1 MQVDKMASLK
11 LTKRVV
17 DGAQPRDS
25 RYTLFDAGEGGVKG
39 FGLRVF
45 PSGKKSW
52 IFEYRAGGGGRQSA
66 KKRITIGSVGDFTTD
81 EARRRADMLRA
92 KTKIGE
98 DPQAEKSETRKAM
111 TVAELS
117 AIFLADHVESKRKL
131 STHGHYEDILE
142 RIVLPAIG
150 TMKAKD
156 VSRADVA
163 RIHLAWRRT
172 PFQANR
178 MLAIVGS
185 MYGFAGRRGIVQE
198 GVNPARSIEKY
209 AEDRRERF
217 LSISELERLGAAIR
231 EAETTGIPWE
241 VNLEKKSKHVPKGKR
256 KTAIG
261 QHAAAALR
269 LLIFTGARLRE
280 ILHLKWSEVDLQRGL
295 FLLPDSKTGRKTIVL
310 NAPAI
315 AVLSTLP
322 RIGDFVVASEST
334 GTDHEKPRS
343 DLKRPWAMV
352 SRHAGLDGVRLHDL
366 RHTYASYGASGGLGL
381 PMIGKLLGHVEAR
394 TTQRYAHLD
403 NDPLR
408 KASEAI
414 ANTIASAMGEGK
426 ESGKIVQLKR
436 S

>member
-1 MQVDKMASLK
+1 MATGK

-17 DGAQPRDS
+17 DGAAPRAA
-25 RYTLFDAGEGGVKG
+25 RYTLFDAGEGCVKG

-52 IFEYRAGGGGRQSA
+52 IFEYRAGEGGRRSA
-66 KKRITIGSVGDFTTD
+66 KKRITIGSVGDFTAD

-98 DPQAEKSETRKAM
+98 DPQAEKAENRKAM

-117 AIFLADHVESKRKL
+117 AIFLTDHVESKRKIR
-131 STHGHYEDILE
+131 TYGHYEDILN

-150 TMKAKD
+150 AMKAKD
-156 VSRADVA
+156 VSRGDVA
-163 RIHLAWRRT
+163 RIHLAWRQT

-178 MLAIVGS
+178 MLAIIGS
-185 MYGFAGRRGIVQE
+185 MYGFAGRRGIVAE
-198 GVNPARSIEKY
+198 GANPARSIEKY

-217 LSISELERLGAAIR
+217 LSASELERLGAAIR

-241 VNLEKKSKHVPKGKR
+241 INLEKKTQHVPKGKR
-256 KTAIG
+256 ETVIG

-280 ILHLKWSEVDLQRGL
+280 ILHLKWAEVDLQRGL
-295 FLLPDSKTGRKTIVL
+295 LLLPDSKTGRKTIVL
-310 NAPAI
+310 NAPAME
-315 AVLSTLP
+315 VLSSLP
-322 RIGDFVVASEST
+322 RIGDFVIASESA
-334 GTDHEKPRS
+334 GTDEEKPRS

-352 SRHAGLDGVRLHDL
+352 SRRAGLDGVRLHDL

-381 PMIGKLLGHVEAR
+381 PVIGKLLGHAEAR

-408 KASEAI
+408 RASEAI
-414 ANTIASAMGEGK
+414 ANTIASAMGEGR
-426 ESGKIVQLKR
+426 ESAKIVQLKR
-436 S
+436 P